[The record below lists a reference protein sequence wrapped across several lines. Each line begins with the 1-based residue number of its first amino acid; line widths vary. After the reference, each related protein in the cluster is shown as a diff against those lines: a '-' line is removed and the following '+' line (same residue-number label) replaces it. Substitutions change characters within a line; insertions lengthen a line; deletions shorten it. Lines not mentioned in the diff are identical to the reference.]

1 MEQQN
6 KEKRKLKMNRMQ
18 WTIVAGVLILAV
30 VLVYAL
36 VKNNKVA
43 SSYEV
48 VTSMSRGDDTSVY
61 YCMMRKGMIKYSKDG
76 VAMTN
81 KSGSVLWNQ
90 TYEMASPTMTSAG
103 DYVAVGDIG
112 ANTIYIFNEY
122 GQLGRV
128 STDVPIQEIQISE
141 QGVVAAV
148 LSDTSSNYINL
159 YDKQGNS
166 LGSIKAS
173 LENTGYPLAIA
184 LSPDASKLAVSYLI
198 VKSGSMQSRIVSYD
212 FSDVEGDHLLDTQ
225 ELEGLYPKAAFLD
238 SREVVLFGEK
248 GFVLYQADSKK
259 IETQENFESE
269 INSVFCT
276 NQKLGFIFK
285 NEDDNGK
292 YRMEIY
298 NKAGKKSSTYYFDL
312 DYSGMTAD
320 DDEVILYNDE
330 EMLIYQMGGR
340 VRFRGTFNTAVTGVM
355 PSWEDG
361 LYWLIDDQSLRE
373 IRTYKISIRG
383 KYVHRISIF

>member
-61 YCMMRKGMIKYSKDG
+61 YCMMRKGMVKYSKDG

-90 TYEMASPTMTSAG
+90 TYEMAAPTMTSAG

-248 GFVLYQADSKK
+248 GLVLYKADSKK

-373 IRTYKISIRG
+373 IRIR
-383 KYVHRISIF
+383 

>member
-18 WTIVAGVLILAV
+18 WTIAAGVLILAV

-61 YCMMRKGMIKYSKDG
+61 YCMMRKGMVKYSKDG

-81 KSGSVLWNQ
+81 KSGTVLWNQ

-198 VKSGSMQSRIVSYD
+198 VKSGSMQSRIVAYD

-320 DDEVILYNDE
+320 DDWVILYNDE

-373 IRTYKISIRG
+373 IRIR
-383 KYVHRISIF
+383 

>member
-61 YCMMRKGMIKYSKDG
+61 YCMMRKGMVKYSKDG

-90 TYEMASPTMTSAG
+90 TYEMVSPTMTSAG

-373 IRTYKISIRG
+373 IRIR
-383 KYVHRISIF
+383 

>member
-18 WTIVAGVLILAV
+18 WTIAAGVLILAV

-36 VKNNKVA
+36 VKNNKVT

-61 YCMMRKGMIKYSKDG
+61 YRMMRKGMVKYSKDG

-81 KSGSVLWNQ
+81 KSGTVLWNQ
-90 TYEMASPTMTSAG
+90 TYEMTSPTMTSAG

-198 VKSGSMQSRIVSYD
+198 VNSGSMQSRIVFYD

-248 GFVLYQADSKK
+248 GFVLYQPDSKK

-276 NQKLGFIFK
+276 DQELGFIFK

-312 DYSGMTAD
+312 DYSGLTAD

-373 IRTYKISIRG
+373 IRIR
-383 KYVHRISIF
+383 

>member
-61 YCMMRKGMIKYSKDG
+61 YCMMRKGMVKYSKDG

-225 ELEGLYPKAAFLD
+225 ELEGLYPKAEFLD

-373 IRTYKISIRG
+373 IRIR
-383 KYVHRISIF
+383 

>member
-18 WTIVAGVLILAV
+18 WTIVAGVLILAA

-61 YCMMRKGMIKYSKDG
+61 YCMMRKGMVKYSKDG

-198 VKSGSMQSRIVSYD
+198 VKSGRMQSRIVSYD

-298 NKAGKKSSTYYFDL
+298 NKAGKKSNTYYFDL

-373 IRTYKISIRG
+373 IRIR
-383 KYVHRISIF
+383 

>member
-18 WTIVAGVLILAV
+18 WTIAAGVLILAV

-61 YCMMRKGMIKYSKDG
+61 YRMMRKGMVKYSKDG

-81 KSGSVLWNQ
+81 KSGTVLWNQ

-198 VKSGSMQSRIVSYD
+198 VNSGSMQSRIVFYD

-248 GFVLYQADSKK
+248 GFVLYQPDSKK

-330 EMLIYQMGGR
+330 EMLIYQLGGR

-373 IRTYKISIRG
+373 IRIR
-383 KYVHRISIF
+383 

>member
-6 KEKRKLKMNRMQ
+6 KEKQKLKMNRMQ
-18 WTIVAGVLILAV
+18 WTIAAGVLILAV

-61 YCMMRKGMIKYSKDG
+61 YCMMRKGMVKYSKDG

-81 KSGSVLWNQ
+81 KSGTVLWNQ

-128 STDVPIQEIQISE
+128 STDVPIQDIQISE

-212 FSDVEGDHLLDTQ
+212 FSDVEGNHLLDTQ

-355 PSWEDG
+355 PSWENG

-373 IRTYKISIRG
+373 IRIR
-383 KYVHRISIF
+383 

>member
-18 WTIVAGVLILAV
+18 WTIAAGVLILAV

-61 YCMMRKGMIKYSKDG
+61 YCMMRKGMVKYSKDG

-81 KSGSVLWNQ
+81 KSGTVLWNQ

-173 LENTGYPLAIA
+173 LDNTGYPLAIA

-198 VKSGSMQSRIVSYD
+198 VKSGSMQSRIVAYD

-373 IRTYKISIRG
+373 ICIR
-383 KYVHRISIF
+383 

>member
-30 VLVYAL
+30 VLIYAL

-61 YCMMRKGMIKYSKDG
+61 YCMMRKGMVKYSKDG

-212 FSDVEGDHLLDTQ
+212 FSDVESDHLLDTQ

-238 SREVVLFGEK
+238 SQEVVLFGEK

-373 IRTYKISIRG
+373 IRIR
-383 KYVHRISIF
+383 

>member
-18 WTIVAGVLILAV
+18 WTIAAGVLILAV

-61 YCMMRKGMIKYSKDG
+61 YCMMRKGMVKYSKDG

-81 KSGSVLWNQ
+81 KSGTVLWNQ

-173 LENTGYPLAIA
+173 LDNTGYPLAIA

-212 FSDVEGDHLLDTQ
+212 FSDVEGDHLLDMQ

-373 IRTYKISIRG
+373 IRIR
-383 KYVHRISIF
+383 

>member
-18 WTIVAGVLILAV
+18 WTIAAGVLILAV

-61 YCMMRKGMIKYSKDG
+61 YCMMRKGMVKYSKDG

-81 KSGSVLWNQ
+81 KSGTVLWNQ

-225 ELEGLYPKAAFLD
+225 ELEGLYPKAEFLD

-298 NKAGKKSSTYYFDL
+298 NKAGKNSSTYYFDL

-340 VRFRGTFNTAVTGVM
+340 VRFRGTFNTAVTSVM

-373 IRTYKISIRG
+373 IRIR
-383 KYVHRISIF
+383 

>member
-6 KEKRKLKMNRMQ
+6 KEKRKLKTNRMQ
-18 WTIVAGVLILAV
+18 WTIAAGVLILAV

-61 YCMMRKGMIKYSKDG
+61 YCMMRKGMVKYSKDG

-81 KSGSVLWNQ
+81 KSGTVLWNQ

-198 VKSGSMQSRIVSYD
+198 VKSGSMQSRIVAYD

-373 IRTYKISIRG
+373 IRIR
-383 KYVHRISIF
+383 